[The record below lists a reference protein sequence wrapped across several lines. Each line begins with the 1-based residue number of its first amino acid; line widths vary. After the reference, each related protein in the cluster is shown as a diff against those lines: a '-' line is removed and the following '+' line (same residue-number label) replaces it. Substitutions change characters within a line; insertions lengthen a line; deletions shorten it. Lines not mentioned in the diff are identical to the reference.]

1 MNRLRL
7 LSLLEAAGVA
17 IDRNSYKIHLATG
30 DDFPPIDAF
39 YAGAFKEWQE
49 NQANRNF
56 GRDMVIGLIHLGA
69 DRWLFAGVYRVLG
82 FQPAGERFKYETA
95 LLDGQEDLIGR
106 LIVQHK
112 RSARAAYLVGQ
123 PDGGPFYVAEYRAQP
138 MAVED
143 FPGYNSV
150 SISYSKLALIV
161 AQNLDTWRGALSNM
175 KGVYL
180 ITDLN
185 TGKLYVGSATGNDGL
200 WQRLCAY
207 AASGHGGNKDLKRVL
222 GEHGAR
228 YVENFQYSL
237 LEVAD
242 SRATDEYILGRE
254 SFWKCVVAS
263 RQFGYNAN

>member
-1 MNRLRL
+1 MIK
-7 LSLLEAAGVA
+7 LSDFLQACRVPL
-17 IDRNSYKIHLATG
+17 DPSSYKIHLATG
-30 DDFPPIDAF
+30 EFEPPLEAF
-39 YAGAFKEWQE
+39 FAGTFKEWQE

-56 GRDMVIGLIHLGA
+56 TRDTVIGLIHLGA

-82 FQPAGERFKYETA
+82 CHPDGERIKYETA

-112 RSARAAYLVGQ
+112 RSARAAYLIGQ

-150 SISYSKLALIV
+150 SVTYSKLKLIV
-161 AQNLDTWRGALSNM
+161 SQNLDTWRGALSNM

-180 ITDLN
+180 ITDLK

-200 WQRLCAY
+200 WQRWCAY
-207 AASGHGGNKDLKRVL
+207 AASGHGANKDLKRVL
-222 GEHGAR
+222 GERCAR

-242 SRATDEYILGRE
+242 SRATDEYILERE
-254 SFWKCVVAS
+254 SYWKNVLAS
-263 RQFGYNAN
+263 RRFGYNAN